1 MANVDYDGL
10 NPEELL
16 LIDAALQSTPDNWAN
31 IALQIQDDL
40 KEGKIGKFESSSAQE
55 VAKLDRIISQ
65 NIDPGSPDRLFPQFQ
80 VDSKGTITFTPQE
93 HHLQRKVLNHQDHPL
108 NSSAR

>member
-16 LIDAALQSTPDNWAN
+16 IIDAALQSTPDNWAG
-31 IALQIQDDL
+31 IAQQIHDDL
-40 KEGKIGKFESSSAQE
+40 RDGKIGKFESSSAQE

-65 NIDPGSPDRLFPQFQ
+65 NIDPGSADRLFPAFR
-80 VDSKGTITFTPQE
+80 VEGDSITFTPQE
-93 HHLQRKVLNHQDHPL
+93 HHQQRKVLNHHDHSP
-108 NSSAR
+108 SSSSR